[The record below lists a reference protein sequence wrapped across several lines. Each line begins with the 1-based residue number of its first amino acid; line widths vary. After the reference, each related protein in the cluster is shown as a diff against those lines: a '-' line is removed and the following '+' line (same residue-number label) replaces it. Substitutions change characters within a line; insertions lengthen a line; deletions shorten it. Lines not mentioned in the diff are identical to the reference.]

1 MNIFS
6 LRVSFKG
13 YCVKKKIIL
22 IGIIVLAFLIARYLN
37 ITTNSEEEIKA
48 FNFFK
53 EQVDSL
59 KSLYLQNKI
68 IFIVFLSILFYL
80 LNIAFVPFIG
90 PFFVLLGGALL
101 GPILTTILFSF
112 LVSISYTSSFLIVRT
127 IFIKIH
133 LLRKFNKKFEYISK
147 GFEKDGWVY
156 LLSVRLA
163 AVIPAIAI
171 NIGMGLTRIPTKH
184 FYLATQL
191 GTLPIIA
198 VYSYAGSQIQQF
210 KSFNDLITPDFFLV
224 MLLIAISPIVL
235 KLISDSILKKSSSPK
250 KKIDK

>member
-1 MNIFS
+1 MKN
-6 LRVSFKG
+6 
-13 YCVKKKIIL
+13 KIIL
-22 IGIIVLAFLIARYLN
+22 ISIIVLAFLLARYLN

-48 FNFFK
+48 FSFFK
-53 EQVDSL
+53 DQIDSL

-68 IFIVFLSILFYL
+68 IFIIFLSIIFYL
-80 LNIAFVPFIG
+80 LNIAFIPFIG

-101 GPILTTILFSF
+101 GPVITTILFSF

-133 LLRKFNKKFEYISK
+133 LLKKFNKKFEYIVK

-184 FYLATQL
+184 FYFATQV
-191 GTLPIIA
+191 GTLPIIV

-210 KSFNDLITPDFFLV
+210 KSFNDLITPDFLLI
-224 MLLIAISPIVL
+224 MLFIAISPIVL
-235 KLISDSILKKSSSPK
+235 KLISELILKKHPSTK

>member
-1 MNIFS
+1 MKN
-6 LRVSFKG
+6 
-13 YCVKKKIIL
+13 KIIL
-22 IGIIVLAFLIARYLN
+22 ICIIILAFLIAKYLN
-37 ITTNSEEEIKA
+37 ISTNNQEEINA
-48 FNFFK
+48 FSYFK
-53 EQVDSL
+53 EQIDTLRV
-59 KSLYLQNKI
+59 LYLQNKI
-68 IFIVFLSILFYL
+68 IFIIFLSIIFYL
-80 LNIAFVPFIG
+80 LNIAFIPFIG
-90 PFFVLLGGALL
+90 PFFVLLAGALL
-101 GPILTTILFSF
+101 GPIFTTILFSF

-133 LLRKFNKKFEYISK
+133 LLKKFNKKFEYIVK

-184 FYLATQL
+184 FYLATQV

-198 VYSYAGSQIQQF
+198 VYAYAGSQIQQF
-210 KSFNDLITPDFFLV
+210 KSFNDLVSQDFLLIMV
-224 MLLIAISPIVL
+224 LIAISPIVL
-235 KLISDSILKKSSSPK
+235 KLISESILKKRSSSK